1 MPKRLDYWLNGE
13 RPPMKLILKFFF
25 WLWHKD
31 IARRLKDNPLGHFF
45 WLARVEIVYKPLFK
59 ERGLEAVLDEH
70 DEYIKRLE
78 ERLKKKQRPPT
89 SEMSVL
95 IEWAASL
102 PPTEADGG
110 GNGTG
115 LTSPS
120 GRGYYPR
127 RG

>member
-1 MPKRLDYWLNGE
+1 
-13 RPPMKLILKFFF
+13 MKLILKFFF

-102 PPTEADGG
+102 PPTEAGRGDPL
-110 GNGTG
+110 TG
-115 LTSPS
+115 LTA
-120 GRGYYPR
+120 R
-127 RG
+127 RARRAGDAIPGGE